1 MNTRTEIKLPDMC
14 SMCPF
19 PCSLNPLYKQV
30 GEESL
35 AWINSYHILGDK
47 THAFF
52 QKTNASLMAA
62 YSYPFATHE
71 KLRTASDLTNVLFG
85 MDEISDLQ
93 SGANARLTTGRHV
106 RMLLGELACD
116 NSDVSRMTTVFR
128 ERLIEQFGP
137 HKKSLNRLLTNY
149 KNYMDAVVIEAEQ
162 RESQTV
168 LSSEE
173 YRIFRRENGA
183 VKPTFD
189 MIECCLGI
197 ELPDEVIDDPTFK
210 RLYNTALDIIL
221 WANDLHSYNMEQAR
235 EGHSF
240 SNIITVVM
248 KEKGI
253 ALQEAIDYVAAE
265 LQTFFTQFV
274 ADKAVLPSF
283 GAVVDSHLRGYI
295 SGMEDWIAG
304 YLQFAFET
312 PRYFGPNGK
321 EVEKTNIVKLLER
334 GETF

>member
-1 MNTRTEIKLPDMC
+1 MNTRIEIKLPDMC

-19 PCSLNPLYKQV
+19 SCSLNPLYKPV
-30 GEESL
+30 EEETI

-52 QKTNASLMAA
+52 KKTNASLMAA
-62 YSYPFATHE
+62 YCYPFAAHE
-71 KLRTASDLTNVLFG
+71 KLRTASDLINVLFG
-85 MDEISDLQ
+85 MDEISDFQ
-93 SGANARLTTGRHV
+93 SGANARLAMGSHV
-106 RMLLGELACD
+106 RTLLGELACD
-116 NSDVSRMTTVFR
+116 NSGVSRMTTAFR
-128 ERLIEQFGP
+128 ARLIEQF
-137 HKKSLNRLLTNY
+137 
-149 KNYMDAVVIEAEQ
+149 EAER
-162 RESQTV
+162 RESQTI

-189 MIECCLGI
+189 VIECCLGI
-197 ELPDEVIDDPTFK
+197 ELPDEVIEDPTFK

-221 WANDLHSYNMEQAR
+221 WANDIHSYNVEQAK

-248 KEKGI
+248 KEKGL
-253 ALQEAIDYVAAE
+253 ALQEAIDYVGTE
-265 LQTFFTQFV
+265 FQEFITQFI
-274 ADKAVLPSF
+274 ADKAALPSF
-283 GAVVDSHLRGYI
+283 GAVVDGHVRGYV

-304 YLQFAFET
+304 YLQFSFET
-312 PRYFGPNGK
+312 PRYFGPDRK
-321 EVEKTNIVKLLER
+321 EIEKTHIVKLLGR